1 MRRSVLLIGGAA
13 LGLVVVAALVAC
25 GSEGEPKPTPTAAA
39 TSNPEATE
47 TSAPATPDSTETP
60 LPPSLGFGCPTQWQ
74 KYACPSTSERAGV
87 LTLPYPAGAGE
98 AEIMC
103 KNVEFYTSG
112 VQNNISML
120 YKLAPNTE
128 VVAPADG
135 QVTGVRSSPAPHEYT
150 KSITLDAKQ
159 FLIQIYF
166 VGEPRVSANATV
178 ARGDVLGVIT
188 GTFPTDSLPD
198 SKLNGASMVIN
209 ILGLDSR
216 MLDASDPEL
225 WAGGVPGCYAP

>member
-13 LGLVVVAALVAC
+13 LGLVVAAASVAC
-25 GSEGEPKPTPTAAA
+25 GSEGEPKATPTAAA
-39 TSNPEATE
+39 TSIPEAGPTK
-47 TSAPATPDSTETP
+47 TP
-60 LPPSLGFGCPTQWQ
+60 PPSPGFSCPTQWQ
-74 KYACPSTSERAGV
+74 KYACPSTSGRAGV
-87 LTLPYPAGAGE
+87 LTLPYPAGAE

-103 KNVEFYTSG
+103 QNVEFYTSG
-112 VQNNISML
+112 VVNNISML

-128 VVAPADG
+128 IVAPVDG
-135 QVTGVRSSPAPHEYT
+135 TVTGVRSSPAPHEYT
-150 KSITLDAKQ
+150 KSIALDAKQ

-166 VGEPRVSANATV
+166 VGEPKVSANATV

-198 SKLNGASMVIN
+198 SNLNGASMVIN

-216 MLDASDPEL
+216 MLDASDPDL
-225 WAGGVPGCYAP
+225 WAGEVPSCYAP

>member
-25 GSEGEPKPTPTAAA
+25 GSEGEPKATPTAAA
-39 TSNPEATE
+39 TSISEAGPTK
-47 TSAPATPDSTETP
+47 TP
-60 LPPSLGFGCPTQWQ
+60 PPSPGFSCPTQWR
-74 KYACPSTSERAGV
+74 KYACPSTSGRAGV
-87 LTLPYPAGAGE
+87 LTLPYPAGAE

-103 KNVEFYTSG
+103 QNVEFYTSG
-112 VQNNISML
+112 VVNNISML

-128 VVAPADG
+128 IVAPVDG
-135 QVTGVRSSPAPHEYT
+135 TVTGVRSSPAPHEYT
-150 KSITLDAKQ
+150 KSIALDAKQ

-166 VGEPRVSANATV
+166 VGEPKVSANATV

-198 SKLNGASMVIN
+198 SNLNGASMVIN

-216 MLDASDPEL
+216 MLDASDPDL
-225 WAGGVPGCYAP
+225 WAGEVPSCYAP